1 MVNYEKFYESAK
13 DFLIL
18 TNRASKEDF
27 FPVEHSDIVEVE
39 EFFGKKFPP
48 SLYFFQKTFGKT
60 LRKFPQEFPVN
71 LKRIKQ
77 AFIESKTTL
86 KELENSNYIVGT
98 DDFKIVNGEV
108 VLLEMINERYT
119 EPEIA
124 NLRELF
130 DVKDILFLD
139 TDIHIDFIDT
149 SKDDPLV
156 HHFINSS
163 INSFTTGLM
172 PLSTYVR
179 AILFSEIVIKLGW
192 NKNLYID
199 KIGNPEKDPS
209 KYYENYYRKMES
221 IDISTLDWATVY
233 DFIYR
238 EGGNYTPPLPV
249 HVFREH
255 RSKFYKLNA
264 IEEQKNGYVLT
275 VNEFEWKFIDFL
287 KQQGYLLPNLNL

>member
-27 FPVEHSDIVEVE
+27 LPVEHSDIVEVE
-39 EFFGKKFPP
+39 EFIGKKFPP

-60 LRKFPQEFPVN
+60 LKKFPIDFPVN

-98 DDFKIVNGEV
+98 DGFKIVNGEV
-108 VLLEMINERYT
+108 VLLEMIDERYT

-139 TDIHIDFIDT
+139 TDIHIAFTDT
-149 SKDDPLV
+149 SKDDPSIYY
-156 HHFINSS
+156 FINNS
-163 INSFTTGLM
+163 INGFTTRLL
-172 PLSTYVR
+172 PLSAYFR
-179 AILFSEIVIKLGW
+179 AILFGEIEMRLRW
-192 NKNLYID
+192 DKNMYID
-199 KIGNPEKDPS
+199 DIGDPEKDPS
-209 KYYENYYRKMES
+209 KYYENYYREMES
-221 IDISTLDWATVY
+221 IDVSTLEWAT
-233 DFIYR
+233 IYELIYT
-238 EGGNYTPPLPV
+238 EGENYTPPLPV
-249 HVFREH
+249 HVFTQH
-255 RSKFYKLNA
+255 RSNFNKLNA